1 MRRHGSHFIL
11 GGAAARVS
19 DVGVWGESRSSLNQ
33 DQKDG
38 GGVRFVFKK
47 WGEKQRRERKLSNFV
62 QKRNK
67 YLLWS
72 SDVSRGVGRTPR
84 GYSNSRAGA
93 ALERGQGRSGTWQV
107 GTQRGPVGVTPLL
120 FSRFSCACWPVFI
133 RKAERPKEKSATLF
147 EEPSEEK

>member
-1 MRRHGSHFIL
+1 M

-19 DVGVWGESRSSLNQ
+19 GVGVWGESRSSLNQ
-33 DQKDG
+33 DQRDG
-38 GGVRFVFKK
+38 GGMRFVFKK

-107 GTQRGPVGVTPLL
+107 GDAAGSGGRDAAAFLPFLLRLLACVHPKSRETQR
-120 FSRFSCACWPVFI
+120 
-133 RKAERPKEKSATLF
+133 EKRHSL
-147 EEPSEEK
+147 

>member
-1 MRRHGSHFIL
+1 M
-11 GGAAARVS
+11 
-19 DVGVWGESRSSLNQ
+19 
-33 DQKDG
+33 
-38 GGVRFVFKK
+38 
-47 WGEKQRRERKLSNFV
+47 
-62 QKRNK
+62 
-67 YLLWS
+67 
-72 SDVSRGVGRTPR
+72 SRGVGRTPR

-107 GTQRGPVGVTPLL
+107 GTQRDPVGVTPLL